1 MLVTFNPIGTVK
13 IEDGRYYIELKEKYF
28 EATLG
33 LDEFSHIHVI
43 WWFNLYDSAESRN
56 YFVMDKPYTNG
67 PEKLGV
73 LASRSPI
80 RPNPIAVTVSPL
92 ITLDKEKHRLEIGYI
107 DAEGGTPILDI
118 KPYHPSEDKV
128 RDVVM
133 PVWCRH
139 WPDCIEANDGFD
151 WSKEFNFP
159 VE

>member
-13 IEDGRYYIELKEKYF
+13 IEDGRYYIELKEKFF

-43 WWFNLYDSAESRN
+43 WWFNLYDSEESRN

-67 PEKLGV
+67 PEKVGV

-80 RPNPIAVTVSPL
+80 RPNPIAVSVSRL
-92 ITLDKEKHRLEIGYI
+92 VALDKEQHRLELGYI
-107 DAEGGTPILDI
+107 DAENGTPVLDI

-128 RDVVM
+128 RDVEM
-133 PVWCRH
+133 PAWCRH
-139 WPDCIEANDGFD
+139 WPDCIEANEGFD

-159 VE
+159 SE